1 MAPYLIQ
8 DIFPE
13 PINVEQNWDIN
24 FLEEEHAYGMYDSG
38 SDDDDY
44 RLEQRNIVDA
54 VTEMNEALFEQF
66 DQSES
71 YMLPCDEAA
80 N

>member
-1 MAPYLIQ
+1 
-8 DIFPE
+8 
-13 PINVEQNWDIN
+13 
-24 FLEEEHAYGMYDSG
+24 MYDSG

-66 DQSES
+66 DQPES